1 MRRPAAVQSTKSQA
15 GALLKQ
21 GDEVAA
27 QAEPNGLPNVD
38 DDVQDVDRRV
48 EISGVRKPAGL
59 SADYSQEE
67 MRMYPIPGQVDEADL
82 QMGDNS
88 ASVSSPLTLSPRGPP
103 GQVSQLSSRGPGK
116 PSTPREAVKGAL
128 ENPAERPDRRSKLIG
143 RMSEFGD
150 NASLAGPEEDISQE
164 QLQMIKARTMFQMTE
179 EIFDDTGGGRKRLL
193 FLTNSQAEFLA
204 GSSSSLQKMLE
215 ALEIPRP
222 KLIINLLSSQGFTDY
237 CKNMAA
243 QRGGRME
250 DLGKEEPGLVP
261 GRGPFLTL
269 DDEISAIEK
278 LDHFMASVILPLAAQ
293 TQAII
298 ICNACPKNCMLSSS
312 LTRMLSVHRSKW
324 GQDIPFTV
332 LSVSANVPYLYQNPD
347 ESAVWRSI
355 RRASRAWR
363 HRDRK
368 LLELVWSKFNN
379 EVPETGDDLDP
390 NAMIYLLVDTIH
402 AKKDILDHRGPF
414 NKLMNELIRH
424 MASTVPSLTIK
435 TANSDKPILEQATS
449 AASSLAVAMVCVSVS
464 VSVSL

>member
-1 MRRPAAVQSTKSQA
+1 VVIQTTSHSFKDDNRAEALAVTTTLAGKITLRIRPKSRARATSFAPSGRGWLAMRRPAAVTSTKSQEGGLPGDGPA
-15 GALLKQ
+15 PLQQ
-21 GDEVAA
+21 GDEGAA
-27 QAEPNGLPNVD
+27 QAAPNGLPNVD
-38 DDVQDVDRRV
+38 DDVPDLDRRV
-48 EISGVRKPAGL
+48 EISSVRKPAGL
-59 SADYSQEE
+59 AADGASTIAQEE
-67 MRMYPIPGQVDEADL
+67 TNIYPIPGQVDEADL

-103 GQVSQLSSRGPGK
+103 GQVSQLSSRGPEK
-116 PSTPREAVKGAL
+116 PSTLREAVKGAL

-237 CKNMAA
+237 CKNMGA
-243 QRGGRME
+243 ME
-250 DLGKEEPGLVP
+250 DLGKEETGLVP
-261 GRGPFLTL
+261 GRGSFLAL

-298 ICNACPKNCMLSSS
+298 ICNACPNNCMLSSS

-347 ESAVWRSI
+347 ESAVWRS
-355 RRASRAWR
+355 
-363 HRDRK
+363 D
-368 LLELVWSKFNN
+368 
-379 EVPETGDDLDP
+379 ET
-390 NAMIYLLVDTIH
+390 
-402 AKKDILDHRGPF
+402 
-414 NKLMNELIRH
+414 
-424 MASTVPSLTIK
+424 
-435 TANSDKPILEQATS
+435 
-449 AASSLAVAMVCVSVS
+449 
-464 VSVSL
+464 